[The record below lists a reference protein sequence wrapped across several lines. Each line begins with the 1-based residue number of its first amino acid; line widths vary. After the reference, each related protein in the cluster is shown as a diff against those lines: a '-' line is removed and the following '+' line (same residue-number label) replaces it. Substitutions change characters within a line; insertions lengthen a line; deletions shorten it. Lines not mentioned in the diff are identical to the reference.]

1 MSQSLPPDSP
11 APEDATTT
19 DDSTD
24 NSLNPTGIPK
34 WDDAEDFLYRPESTL
49 ALSTQN
55 PADPP
60 ERLILNKQVPIEL
73 VETAFLASAVS
84 LIWLINTYFPIGPF
98 LRLFFP
104 IPIALVYLRRGNRAA
119 WMATLVSGLL
129 LTVLMGPT
137 RSILF
142 VMPFGFLGVLLG
154 WFWQRGGN
162 WNSSIALGTLL
173 GSVGLLFRIWV
184 LSVLAGED
192 LWRYITVQ
200 IKSWLDWVFLQLGW
214 LNQPDLLLIQVGA
227 VVMIVINSLMYAFIV
242 HLLAY
247 WLFERLGNPLP
258 DPPEWVQALLDD

>member
-1 MSQSLPPDSP
+1 M
-11 APEDATTT
+11 PEASD
-19 DDSTD
+19 
-24 NSLNPTGIPK
+24 PTV
-34 WDDAEDFLYRPESTL
+34 
-49 ALSTQN
+49 N
-55 PADPP
+55 PAATPELDDPATSLKPSETALVLSSQHPSDPP
-60 ERLILNKQVPIEL
+60 EVLKLEKQVPIEL

-84 LIWLINTYFPIGPF
+84 LIWLINTYFPVGPF

-104 IPIALVYLRRGNRAA
+104 IPIALVYLRRGRRAA

-154 WFWQRGGN
+154 GFWKRGAN
-162 WNSSIALGTLL
+162 WNGSIALGTLL
-173 GSVGLLFRIWV
+173 GSVGLLFRVWV

-192 LWRYITVQ
+192 LWRYLTVQ
-200 IKSWLDWVFLQLGW
+200 IKNWLDWVFLQLGW
-214 LNQPDLLLIQVGA
+214 LSQPDLVLIQAGA
-227 VVMIVINSLMYAFIV
+227 VVMIVINSLLYAFVV